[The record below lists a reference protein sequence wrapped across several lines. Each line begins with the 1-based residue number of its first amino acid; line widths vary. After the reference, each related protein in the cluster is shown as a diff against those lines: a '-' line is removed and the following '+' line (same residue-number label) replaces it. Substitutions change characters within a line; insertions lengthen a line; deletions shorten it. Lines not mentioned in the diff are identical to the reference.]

1 MRSLRKRNAT
11 LCAIL
16 DMKLFNTDIIDTV
29 ADDKKLLI
37 QGWCFKK
44 SSQYCPKKRKL
55 RDWTMST
62 SRIASQRNT
71 VCFEIAFVNFFTFGW
86 KDLFGV
92 LRNLWNTD
100 SADKFLFL
108 KRKII
113 LKTLIVLGLKYS
125 KKFKKHTQSYTCF
138 PIFEHFGC

>member
-1 MRSLRKRNAT
+1 
-11 LCAIL
+11 
-16 DMKLFNTDIIDTV
+16 MKVSNIDIIDTV
-29 ADDKKLLI
+29 ADEKKLTGAWSKVGASKNLLSTVP
-37 QGWCFKK
+37 K
-44 SSQYCPKKRKL
+44 SENYAIEQCQRL
-55 RDWTMST
+55 
-62 SRIASQRNT
+62 ASQRNT

>member
-1 MRSLRKRNAT
+1 MQFYVLYLIWKYPTLTFLTLLLMR
-11 LCAIL
+11 
-16 DMKLFNTDIIDTV
+16 
-29 ADDKKLLI
+29 KKLTGAWSKVGASKNLLSTVP
-37 QGWCFKK
+37 K
-44 SSQYCPKKRKL
+44 SENYAIEQCQRL
-55 RDWTMST
+55 
-62 SRIASQRNT
+62 ASQRNT

-113 LKTLIVLGLKYS
+113 VKTLIVLGLKYS